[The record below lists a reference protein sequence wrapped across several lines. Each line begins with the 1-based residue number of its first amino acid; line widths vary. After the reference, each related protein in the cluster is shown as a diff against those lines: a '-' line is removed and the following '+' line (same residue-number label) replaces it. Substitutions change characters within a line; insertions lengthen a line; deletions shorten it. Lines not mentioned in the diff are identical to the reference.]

1 MESDLEYT
9 DRVRARRYPLYQQR
23 TVPNRT
29 ALDDWLQ
36 AEAEIQSENQRT
48 TDQTKAADGRA

>member
-1 MESDLEYT
+1 VLADN
-9 DRVRARRYPLYQQR
+9 PLYQQR

-36 AEAEIQSENQRT
+36 AEAEIQSENQRS
-48 TDQTKAADGRA
+48 TDQSKADGRA